1 MSYIVGMESTSSK
14 KKCHR
19 RQYNG
24 RQRAEILSEHRASGE
39 SVVAY
44 CKRIGLSI
52 SAFYRWRH
60 ASLCVDGAALSEGSV
75 TWSEL
80 ALPES
85 EGKVEVY
92 FPNKIRLRIEGAYD
106 LAAVVEALHAC

>member
-1 MSYIVGMESTSSK
+1 M
-14 KKCHR
+14 
-19 RQYNG
+19 
-24 RQRAEILSEHRASGE
+24 
-39 SVVAY
+39 
-44 CKRIGLSI
+44 
-52 SAFYRWRH
+52 
-60 ASLCVDGAALSEGSV
+60 DGAALSEGSV